1 MRSPRFCCTR
11 INALVRIPVEKENI
25 DKSFVNDHM
34 IVFYA
39 YTPKALVEKPDSVF
53 HLLSQPNRS
62 S

>member
-1 MRSPRFCCTR
+1 MKNPRFCW
-11 INALVRIPVEKENI
+11 INALVRIAVEKENI

-39 YTPKALVEKPDSVF
+39 YTSKALVEKPDFVIHF
-53 HLLSQPNRS
+53 LSQPNRS